1 MQRSDYWQHK
11 LSIYLHDPPHK
22 SLSIPGHEQR
32 AKEIADLLGQTVAA
46 REQYIAADM
55 IASGLTRA
63 AVPGHSADPA
73 RNGSIDFAAHPVIT
87 HPVAHGTKLRLDLP
101 HGISIGEIHG
111 ELLDILSKD
120 ASGFPAESAEERAK
134 RSFFYLFFVLR
145 KRLRNE
151 NVGGLGG
158 LWDIVPADTRIP
170 DHSIWSHMA
179 LASAVGS
186 SLREGE
192 AGTISLAVFSLTPV
206 QPFIARARKLRDNW
220 VGSVLLSYLA
230 FTGIRHISET
240 LGPDHI
246 VYPSLHDQSLV
257 EKWVGSSFG
266 LGDLLLEKDPL
277 LNKFMREGAPI
288 ASFPNKFVF
297 LAPSSRVAE
306 LCSSIQEAIQK
317 EWLRIADVVAE
328 FIGGNGTAKELF
340 SYQVSDY
347 WNYTHASVNLPRLED
362 KEALEKV
369 LHPRKWSHE
378 AETTEAFAS
387 LYGETG
393 RLTARLYAASHSL
406 VQSVLAASK
415 QKPTRIRKTQYGE
428 KCPLCGE
435 HEVLHNMGNVDVK
448 PAREY
453 AAGVT
458 RFWDGLR
465 ARCNPSG
472 SYSEIGKSERLC
484 AVCSVKRFLPRA
496 LKQANLREELLY
508 DVLAQAE
515 AFPATTEIAAFCY
528 LERLKEK
535 VGLPDDKRKKL
546 IDALHES
553 ENDGLDDETS
563 EGVKAL
569 REEGRKHGINFT
581 DRDKY
586 YSILLMDGDKMGDL
600 INGETVNARWES
612 VIHPELARRYEDQ
625 RFKPPEDKL
634 RSRLGDV
641 RTLNPALHAS
651 LSDSLNSFARF
662 AVAPIVAQ
670 GNGRLIYA
678 GGDDI
683 CAILPLDSALETA
696 DRIRRAYNAGFVR
709 YTEAGVQPCAGRCGV
724 GGKIGVHLGEAPG
737 VSISAGIVIAH
748 HKTPL
753 REALKD
759 AHALLE
765 GVAKKKVG
773 RNAVAVR
780 LKKRSGGDRDFYCK
794 WDEENPFLPGETIL
808 DSFREIVKGVGTVF
822 SSSLL
827 YRLSTLKDGL
837 DPMKDSLALHRKKI
851 VRMYRY
857 EVRHSGLPKDSDPHG
872 PERLAGITLAIE
884 GGEIRRA
891 SDGTQVADWFNP
903 ETAVIADFLA
913 GKERI

>member
-1 MQRSDYWQHK
+1 MPRPDYWQHK

-22 SLSIPGHEQR
+22 ALSIPGHEQR

-46 REQYIAADM
+46 REQYLAADM

-63 AVPGHSADPA
+63 AAPGHSADPA
-73 RNGSIDFAAHPVIT
+73 QNGSIDFAAHPVIT
-87 HPVAHGTKLRLDLP
+87 HPVAYGAKLRLELP
-101 HGISIGEIHG
+101 HGISIGKIHG
-111 ELLDILSKD
+111 ELINILSKD
-120 ASGFPAESAEERAK
+120 ISGFPAESAEERAK
-134 RSFFYLFFVLR
+134 RLFLYLFFALK

-158 LWDIVPADTRIP
+158 LWDVLPADTRIP

-186 SLREGE
+186 SLREDETG
-192 AGTISLAVFSLTPV
+192 AISLAVFSLTPV

-230 FTGIRHISET
+230 FTGIRRISET

-257 EKWVGSSFG
+257 EKWAARSFG
-266 LGDLLLEKDPL
+266 LGNFLLEKDSL
-277 LNKFMREGAPI
+277 LSSFMREGESI

-297 LAPSSRVAE
+297 LTPSSRVAE
-306 LCSSIQEAIQK
+306 LCASIQEAIQN
-317 EWLRIADVVAE
+317 EWLRIADIAAR
-328 FIGGNGTAKELF
+328 FIGGNGTTKELIG
-340 SYQVSDY
+340 YQISDY
-347 WNYTHASVNLPRLED
+347 WNFSYASVNLPRLED
-362 KEALEKV
+362 KDALEKV
-369 LHPRKWSHE
+369 LHPRKWRHE
-378 AETTEAFAS
+378 AETTEGFS
-387 LYGETG
+387 DFYGDTG
-393 RLTARLYAASHSL
+393 RLTARLYASSHSL

-415 QKPTRIRKTQYGE
+415 QKPTRIRKPQHGE

-435 HEVLHNMGNVDVK
+435 HEVLHDMGNADLK

-458 RFWDGLR
+458 RFWNGLR
-465 ARCNPSG
+465 ERCNG
-472 SYSEIGKSERLC
+472 ADNYSEIGKSERLC
-484 AVCSVKRFLPRA
+484 AVCAVKRFLPRA
-496 LKQANLREELLY
+496 LKQSNQREELLY

-515 AFPATTEIAAFCY
+515 AFPATTEIAAFRY
-528 LERLKEK
+528 LERLKQN
-535 VGLPDDKRKKL
+535 VGIPEDKRKKL

-553 ENDGLDDETS
+553 EIDGLDDETS
-563 EGVKAL
+563 EGLKAL
-569 REEGRKHGINFT
+569 RAEGRKHGIDFT

-586 YSILLMDGDKMGDL
+586 YAILLMDGDKMGDL
-600 INGETVNARWES
+600 INGETVNAKWGS
-612 VIHPELARRYEDQ
+612 VIHPELARRYEDKHY
-625 RFKPPEDKL
+625 KPPNDKL
-634 RSRLGDV
+634 KSRLADV
-641 RTLNPALHAS
+641 RTINPALHAS
-651 LSDSLNSFARF
+651 ISDSLNSFARF

-683 CAILPLDSALETA
+683 CAILPIDSALDTA
-696 DRIRRAYNAGFVR
+696 DRIRRAYTAGFVR
-709 YTEAGVQPCAGRCGV
+709 YTDTGAQQCTEPCSVEGR
-724 GGKIGVHLGEAPG
+724 IGVHLGAAPG

-753 REALKD
+753 REVLKD

-765 GVAKKKVG
+765 GVAKKKAG
-773 RNAVAVR
+773 RNAFAVR

-794 WDEENPFLPGETIL
+794 WDQDNPFLPGETIL
-808 DSFREIVKGVGTVF
+808 ASFREIVRGVGTVF

-827 YRLSTLKDGL
+827 YRLSALKDGI
-837 DPMKDSLALHRKKI
+837 DPMKDSLALNRHKI
-851 VRMYRY
+851 VRMYQY
-857 EVRHSGLPKDSDPHG
+857 EVSHSGLPKDIDPHG
-872 PERLAGITLAIE
+872 AERLAGITLATE

-891 SDGTQVADWFNP
+891 SDGTPVDDWFTP